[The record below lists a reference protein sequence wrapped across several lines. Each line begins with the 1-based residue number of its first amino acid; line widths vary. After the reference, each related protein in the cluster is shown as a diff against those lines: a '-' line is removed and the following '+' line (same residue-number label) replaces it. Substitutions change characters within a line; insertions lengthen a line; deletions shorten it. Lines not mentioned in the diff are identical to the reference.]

1 MRDAGRIL
9 AILVAAVVIIFG
21 WKYYEDTYQAKTAYA
36 VVPAEVPVKKQAT
49 DDDGKAIT
57 GEHAYDYKFKF
68 VLKNG
73 EKRTLDYELSGE
85 KVKPFTPNAVIKA
98 EISKKRVIKGPNEI
112 SKDKVPNKVR
122 KILNID

>member
-1 MRDAGRIL
+1 MRDAGRVL

-21 WKYYEDTYQAKTAYA
+21 WKYYQDNYQAETAYA
-36 VVPAEVPVKKQAT
+36 VVPNEVPAKKQAT
-49 DDDGKAIT
+49 DDSGKKISGVHT
-57 GEHAYDYKFKF
+57 YDYKFEF

-73 EKRTLDYELSGE
+73 EKRTLDYELTGE
-85 KVKPFTPNAVIKA
+85 KVKPFTPNAVVKA

>member
-1 MRDAGRIL
+1 MDGSI
-9 AILVAAVVIIFG
+9 
-21 WKYYEDTYQAKTAYA
+21 TKT
-36 VVPAEVPVKKQAT
+36 PTKQKRRTRWFLPKFPLKQAT

-98 EISKKRVIKGPNEI
+98 EISKKRAIKGPNEI